1 MSNTHVEL
9 TLEYESGLTEE
20 AVESMLRDYFG
31 DDLTEIE
38 VKQG

>member
-1 MSNTHVEL
+1 MSNTRVEI
-9 TLEYESGLTEE
+9 TLEYESGLTEQ

>member
-9 TLEYESGLTEE
+9 TLEYESGLTEQ